1 MNSFEQRGKK
11 LYAASLAAGNISFR
25 DTPNSTSQ
33 RMRDSQF
40 TLGSVASE
48 NHNNSSFSFHGRP
61 LDTTSMKKSARTMTQ
76 SHHPQHSSDDED
88 EDSDWDSE
96 PELEMATV
104 QEAAR
109 LSRRV
114 PSIRNNSKSMT
125 TQQQHV
131 PITHQSKS
139 NGGGSSTPFYCQ
151 EIGPQLDL
159 GYQWPQQPL
168 HETKGFVKV
177 SAGNTSSRQRRV
189 DQMLLARRQKQHRNS
204 LLSMTVNL
212 KDTYSAKN
220 PKFAYDQDK
229 IPKRILTK
237 PSKPFRNEMND
248 NENYDYILKVNEI
261 LGHDPN
267 YQYRVID
274 LLGQGTFGQV
284 VKCERIST
292 GELFSVKVI
301 KNKSAYKTQSCMEIE
316 ILKKLNKQLDPDDK
330 HHILRLHHIF
340 SHKHHLCLVFELLS
354 YNLYDLIGHNR
365 YKGFAPEKVRAF
377 AVQILDTLCLLKE
390 AKIIHCDLKP
400 ENILLVSEKSLTIKV
415 IDFGSSCHEANRIY
429 TYIQSRFYR
438 SPEVLLNMRYT
449 GAIDMWSFGCI
460 VAELFL
466 GLPLFPGSSEYNQLF
481 RIVEMLGVPSKD
493 MLSKGRNTKKFFNKK
508 QIGPDNYEYEL
519 KSREQYSQ
527 ENNKNELP
535 RKKYFPQ
542 TKLKDIIMMFNNG
555 KPSLSREEER
565 RRAASGSSYYLN
577 EDEER
582 QKEIEARLC
591 ILDFLYGVLELNPL
605 KRWTP
610 QQALQHPFITQKPY
624 TGPFKPDDQ
633 IKSMLPSTSN
643 SLANLDVT
651 NDKPSGSLRSNRR
664 RAESMGK
671 PTAPEQIQI
680 IAKKI
685 QSPINKYPKEQNH
698 SHQQQQHESYSEQP
712 PSDAY
717 RQRNTRSQGDYI
729 GLLPPEVPSTNVVKE
744 RKVKIS
750 QQIKVRTGSH
760 ESMRVPPTDG
770 QTVRGGLD
778 GGNRAGSKYNVRK
791 AHAGEAAGGLLM
803 MRRDDSDDRVPQAS
817 TSTTKRTM
825 AGAFKRRSNN
835 HVVKP

>member
-1 MNSFEQRGKK
+1 MNNFEQRGKK

-48 NHNNSSFSFHGRP
+48 SHNNSSFSFHGRP
-61 LDTTSMKKSARTMTQ
+61 LDAASMKKSARTMTQ
-76 SHHPQHSSDDED
+76 THHQQQQQQHSSEDDD

-96 PELEMATV
+96 PELEVARV

-114 PSIRNNSKSMT
+114 PSIRNNNKSIMT
-125 TQQQHV
+125 VTQQQQHV
-131 PITHQSKS
+131 PTTHQSKTS
-139 NGGGSSTPFYCQ
+139 DGGSSSPFYCQ

-168 HETKGFVKV
+168 YETRGFVKV
-177 SAGNTSSRQRRV
+177 SPGNTSSRQRQV
-189 DQMLLARRQKQHRNS
+189 DRMLLARRQKHHRNS

-212 KDTYSAKN
+212 KDTYSAKD
-220 PKFAYDQDK
+220 PKFAYDQNK
-229 IPKRILTK
+229 VPKRILTK

-365 YKGFAPEKVRAF
+365 YKGFAPEK
-377 AVQILDTLCLLKE
+377 
-390 AKIIHCDLKP
+390 
-400 ENILLVSEKSLTIKV
+400 SLTIKV

-493 MLSKGRNTKKFFNKK
+493 MLSKGRNTKNFFNKK

-565 RRAASGSSYYLN
+565 RRTAAGSSYYLN

-582 QKEIEARLC
+582 QKEVEARLC

-633 IKSMLPSTSN
+633 IKSMFPNTSN
-643 SLANLDVT
+643 SLANLDAT

-685 QSPINKYPKEQNH
+685 QSPINKYPKEQN
-698 SHQQQQHESYSEQP
+698 QQPQQHESYSKQP
-712 PSDAY
+712 LSDAY

-729 GLLPPEVPSTNVVKE
+729 GLLPPEVPSASAVKE

-835 HVVKP
+835 NVVKP

>member
-11 LYAASLAAGNISFR
+11 LYTASLAAGNISFR

-40 TLGSVASE
+40 TLGS
-48 NHNNSSFSFHGRP
+48 
-61 LDTTSMKKSARTMTQ
+61 
-76 SHHPQHSSDDED
+76 DDD

-96 PELEMATV
+96 PELEVARV

-114 PSIRNNSKSMT
+114 PSIRNNSKST
-125 TQQQHV
+125 TAHQQHAAT
-131 PITHQSKS
+131 THQSKS
-139 NGGGSSTPFYCQ
+139 NSSGSSSPFYCM

-168 HETKGFVKV
+168 HETRGFVKV
-177 SAGNTSSRQRRV
+177 SPSNTSSRQRQV
-189 DQMLLARRQKQHRNS
+189 DRMLLARRQK
-204 LLSMTVNL
+204 SMTVNL

-292 GELFSVKVI
+292 GELFSVK
-301 KNKSAYKTQSCMEIE
+301 
-316 ILKKLNKQLDPDDK
+316 LDPDDK

-400 ENILLVSEKSLTIKV
+400 ENILLESEKSLTIKV

-481 RIVEMLGVPSKD
+481 RIVEMLGIPSKD
-493 MLSKGRNTKKFFNKK
+493 MLSKGRNTNNFFNKK

-565 RRAASGSSYYLN
+565 RRAAAGSSYYLK

-633 IKSMLPSTSN
+633 IK
-643 SLANLDVT
+643 
-651 NDKPSGSLRSNRR
+651 

-685 QSPINKYPKEQNH
+685 QSPINKYPKEQ
-698 SHQQQQHESYSEQP
+698 QQQQHESYSKQP

-729 GLLPPEVPSTNVVKE
+729 GLLPPEVPSSSSTTTNAAVKE

-760 ESMRVPPTDG
+760 ESMRAPPTDG

-778 GGNRAGSKYNVRK
+778 GGNRAGSKYNARK

-825 AGAFKRRSNN
+825 AGAFKRRAGNN
-835 HVVKP
+835 NVVKP